1 MELLAENWAEREMT
15 AYESERGKPMPSLN
29 HSYIQNNLVTEL
41 NINFRKQYTFLPE
54 LTLEMPQ
61 RPNCVPDISIYHKM
75 TIDFSHDEITFN
87 KIPLTTIEIVSP
99 TQSNDEIL
107 LKFERYFFAG
117 VQSCWLVMPSLRAIS
132 VHSQIGK
139 YVFFNNDN
147 TLIDSATGIQLNLA
161 EIFN

>member
-1 MELLAENWAEREMT
+1 MELLTENWAEREMT

-29 HSYIQNNLVTEL
+29 HSYIQNNLITEL
-41 NINFRKQYTFLPE
+41 NINYRKQFTFLPE

-75 TIDFSHDEITFN
+75 TVDFSHDLITFD
-87 KIPLTTIEIVSP
+87 KMPLTSIEIVSP

-117 VQSCWLVMPSLRAIS
+117 VQSCWLVMPSLKAIS
-132 VHSQIGK
+132 VHSQIGQ
-139 YVFFNNDN
+139 YIFFNNDN
-147 TLIDSATGIQLNLA
+147 VLVDSVTGIQLNLA